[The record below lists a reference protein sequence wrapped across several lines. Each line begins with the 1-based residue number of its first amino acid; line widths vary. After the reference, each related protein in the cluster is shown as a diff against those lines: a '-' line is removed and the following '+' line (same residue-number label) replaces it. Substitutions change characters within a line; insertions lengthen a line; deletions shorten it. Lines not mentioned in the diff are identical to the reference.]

1 MYLDQHL
8 QLANKPSSVGLVKD
22 RGDLNLGV
30 DIPVVFCLLY
40 LHLDILDPNH
50 CQSATLS

>member
-30 DIPVVFCLLY
+30 DIPVVF
-40 LHLDILDPNH
+40 
-50 CQSATLS
+50 